1 MTQFPFISDIVPLA
15 ASACLGAAVAC
26 VVEPFVAGWD
36 RLAHAGHADLVA
48 SMEALRMDC
57 RHLVGSF
64 RLWGVSLVAV
74 ALVLGVFLRSPILTV
89 PLAAGLA
96 FAPRL
101 LLRQAIEARRT
112 LLTQQLAPAMTGL
125 ANTCRSGMPFAQG
138 MKAVAAELSEPLR
151 GEFDSIVNE
160 HRGGRPLARS
170 LDEARR
176 RLGLEPFTLF
186 AATVQ
191 TTLDRGGRVTDML
204 EKLSASLR
212 ELDRLERTMDAATAS
227 HRQTIFIL
235 ALFPVFFLVGFLLLN
250 PDGTKLMFTTP
261 LGQVFLLTAMGL
273 VCVAVFWS
281 QSLLQFRK

>member
-1 MTQFPFISDIVPLA
+1 MTLPPIASHVIPLA
-15 ASACLGAAVAC
+15 ASACLGLAVAC
-26 VVEPFVAGWD
+26 AVDPFVAGWD
-36 RLAHAGHADLVA
+36 RLACAWHADLLA
-48 SMEALRMDC
+48 AMESLRMD
-57 RHLVGSF
+57 RGHLVGLF
-64 RLWGVSLVAV
+64 RLWGVSVVAV
-74 ALVLGVFLRSPILTV
+74 LLVIGVFLGSPILAV
-89 PLAAGLA
+89 PLAAGLV

-101 LLRQAIEARRT
+101 WLRQAIESRRT
-112 LLTQQLAPAMTGL
+112 LLRQQLAPAMTGL

-138 MKAVAAELSEPLR
+138 MKAVAAELAEPLR
-151 GEFDSIVNE
+151 GEFDLIVNE

-170 LDEARR
+170 LEEARR

-204 EKLSASLR
+204 EKLAASLR

-235 ALFPVFFLVGFLLLN
+235 ALFPFFFLVGFLLIH

-261 LGQVFLLTAMGL
+261 LGQVFLLAATGL
-273 VCVAVFWS
+273 VCAAVFWS